1 MTLPL
6 LFFPGF
12 KYIQPVISFNH
23 STFLDWANKSDLKI
37 KHWEFK
43 SQVIG
48 LDSSNESY
56 DVFRIIHK
64 NCVKLIAIGKK
75 DFSISISLYNRLYGW
90 SKWKLMKYRRYI
102 ENGNRIPML

>member
-1 MTLPL
+1 MTIPL
-6 LFFPGF
+6 LFLTGF
-12 KYIQPVISFNH
+12 KYMQHVISYNY
-23 STFLDWANKSDLKI
+23 STFLDWAKSDLKI

-43 SQVIG
+43 SQDIG
-48 LDSSNESY
+48 LDSSNENY

-102 ENGNRIPML
+102 ENGNRISVL